1 MFPTTKYMKHI
12 LCVESYKATKIKKNC
27 TTKND
32 LSENHPKNKSKIL
45 KHIP

>member
-12 LCVESYKATKIKKNC
+12 LCVENYKATKIKNNY

-32 LSENHPKNKSKIL
+32 LSENHPKNKSKIP